1 MANNGKGI
9 GPRGLGAPKS
19 MAKYGSMAK
28 QTKDSKSGKK
38 LSNNFKSTF
47 STDPDFGSRYKKKKV
62 SRDVVRKKD
71 IMDSDVGKDAF
82 KTVAKGATGITEDAI
97 SSLAL
102 EKGARVPGTF
112 KRQLITVGEV
122 DEEYGDPFSDTVKTY
137 NTGEAYGFK
146 TGGRA
151 SQAFGKMGAKRYEK
165 KYGKL

>member
-28 QTKDSKSGKK
+28 QTKDSKSGET

-47 STDPDFGSRYKKKKV
+47 TPDPDFGERYKKKKV
-62 SRDVVRKKD
+62 SRDAVRKKD
-71 IMDSDVGKDAF
+71 IMDSDFGKDAF
-82 KTVAKGATGITEDAI
+82 KTVARGATGITEDAV
-97 SSLAL
+97 SSRAL
-102 EKGARVPGTF
+102 ERGARVPGTF
-112 KRQLITVGEV
+112 KNMTITVGKA

-146 TGGRA
+146 STGRA
-151 SQAFGKMGAKRYEK
+151 RQAFGKMAAKRYEK